1 MPKRILTPKQ
11 SLLKGYMTLPVSKEA
26 VSVFKE
32 EMRTLADRI
41 KTEESEE
48 YNKNLIMQFLNR
60 AYYAKQGCMVNTYG
74 KTDMAI
80 YNDGEDGRRPV
91 VLFEFKGPG
100 RPDMI
105 STDCFRKKAL
115 YELVLYYL
123 REEIKNANHD
133 IKHLVITDCQQFFI
147 FEKSL
152 FYSLFAKNKKL
163 VKAVLEADDNRN
175 DRTEY
180 IYNELIAPEVALVE
194 DRMTCTYLNL
204 QEFKHDIKQ
213 GVKGI
218 SPKLIA
224 AYKILSPVHLMRLT
238 FSSDHNTLNAKFYQ
252 ELLYIMGLQEIT
264 VNKKKVIS
272 RLDDPD
278 RQHYSLLEQAYSKL
292 SDYDDITDPQQRFDN
307 AIGLT
312 LLWVNRVLFLKLLE
326 SQLVAFNASS
336 DYKFLNIE
344 KIPDYDVLNDLF
356 REVLAKPE
364 SEREE
369 RARAYFANVP
379 YLNSSLFEVSALEQ
393 HYFSISGLRAGKVDL
408 FAKTILTDAN
418 GHRLTGQINELEYL
432 FRFLDAFD
440 FGETGRTNA
449 MVAEKSKTIIDASV
463 LGLIFEKI
471 NGYKDGSFFTPGYI
485 TQHICDTVIRQA
497 VVEQFNRKKGWHCRD
512 VEEIA
517 DLLGPL
523 NRETR
528 TEANDIVNS
537 IRICDPAVGSGHF
550 VVSALNTM
558 IALKSEMGILQDHSE
573 KPKPVNAWNIT
584 IEDDE
589 LVMKDEDGELFAY
602 NPKDK
607 ESQRVQMTMFEEKKT
622 IIENCLFGV
631 DLNPKSVEIC
641 QLRLWIELLKSAYYV
656 TTGEGRA
663 LRTLPNIDI
672 NIRCGDSLASRR
684 PVCVGRKVESGQGL
698 TKVIADYK
706 TQVKDYINCHSKQL
720 KKDIRAKIV
729 VIKRKL
735 NPPVELDLFGREL
748 NEKQQREAMVL
759 KRSLE
764 WMIEFPEVLDEEGR
778 FLGFDVII
786 GNPPYIN
793 TQELKAETAAY
804 SKMRRQDEKGNKV
817 LTYSTA
823 VARADVYALFVERA
837 LHLLREDGF
846 LSFIIPNKWEKVMY
860 GQPLRRLFLQEDLQ
874 SIVDFGD
881 NQVFSDATTYTCI
894 INMRKRAPKGALTV
908 SNIKEI
914 HDDDLAADIE
924 QSAEVYDR
932 ELFDNGIWHTQ
943 SLKSC
948 KMLAAIHGNSDKY
961 TTLSEAVGK
970 ESYRGLLTG
979 LSKAFL
985 ISQSTYDELVG
996 EDVSS
1001 REVIRPFISGSGLV
1015 AYTTPRI
1022 SHYIIFTPKG
1032 FTRRSMQCKEDEKP
1046 SDEEA
1051 WQWFASR
1058 YPAVARWLK
1067 PFEVKAKA
1075 RTDKGDYWWELR
1087 ACDYYEKFAEPKIMY
1102 QAFQTKPC
1110 FIYQPNAIFCNNS
1123 MFFLSVKDRR
1133 LLALLN
1139 SKVGWWLISEFCPR
1153 IRNGY
1158 QLIWENLSQ
1167 IPVPRNLPRQLD
1179 AIAAKMEEAIASKDA
1194 RQEDLRGRID
1204 EMVNELYRED

>member
-1 MPKRILTPKQ
+1 MPNRFLTPKQ

-26 VSVFKE
+26 ISAFME
-32 EMRTLADRI
+32 EMRTLSDRI
-41 KTEESEE
+41 KAEESEE

-60 AYYAKQGCMVNTYG
+60 TYYAKQGCMVNTYG

-80 YNDGEDGRRPV
+80 YNEDEDGRRPV

-133 IKHLVITDCQQFFI
+133 IKHLVITDCNQFFI

-152 FYSLFAKNKKL
+152 FYRLFAKNRKL
-163 VKAVLEADDNRN
+163 VKSVLQADDNRS

-180 IYNELIAPEVALVE
+180 IYNELIAPEVAQVE
-194 DRMTCTYLNL
+194 DHMTCTYLNL
-204 QEFKHDIKQ
+204 QDFRHDIKKGTQ
-213 GVKGI
+213 GF

-224 AYKILSPVHLMRLT
+224 AYKILSPVHLMRLP

-252 ELLYIMGLQEIT
+252 ELLYIMGLQEVT
-264 VNKKKVIS
+264 DKKKRVIS
-272 RLDDPD
+272 RLGDTE
-278 RQHYSLLEQAYSKL
+278 RQHFSLLEQAYGKL
-292 SDYDDITDPQQRFDN
+292 SDYDDITDPQHCFDC

-326 SQLVAFNASS
+326 SQLVAFNGSS
-336 DYKFLNIE
+336 DYKFLNAE

-364 SEREE
+364 REREE
-369 RARAYFANVP
+369 KTREYFANVP
-379 YLNSSLFEVSALEQ
+379 YLNSSLFEVSSLEQ
-393 HYFSISGLRAGKVDL
+393 HYFSISALRAGKVDL

-418 GHRLTGQINELEYL
+418 GHRLTGQISELEYL

-440 FGETGRTNA
+440 FGETGRANV

-471 NGYKDGSFFTPGYI
+471 NGYKDGSIFTPGYI
-485 TQHICDTVIRQA
+485 TQHICNTVIRQA
-497 VVEQFNRKKGWHCRD
+497 VVEQFNCKKGWHCND
-512 VEEIA
+512 LEEIE
-517 DLLGPL
+517 DRLGPL

-528 TEANDIVNS
+528 TEANNIVNS

-589 LVMKDEDGELFAY
+589 LVIKDEDGELFSY

-607 ESQRVQMTMFEEKKT
+607 ESQRVQMALFEEKKA

-641 QLRLWIELLKSAYYV
+641 QLRLWIELLKNAYYV
-656 TTGEGRA
+656 TSDEGRV

-698 TKVIADYK
+698 MKAIADYK
-706 TQVKDYINCHSKQL
+706 LLVKDYINCHSKQI
-720 KKDIRAKIV
+720 KKEIRAKIDI
-729 VIKRKL
+729 IKRKL
-735 NPPVELDLFGREL
+735 NPPIELDIFGKESNARL
-748 NEKQQREAMVL
+748 QREVKVL

-764 WMIEFPEVLDEEGR
+764 WMIEFPEVLDEEGCFR
-778 FLGFDVII
+778 GFDVII

-793 TQELKAETAAY
+793 TQELKDEMAVY
-804 SKMRRQDEKGNKV
+804 SKMRRLDEKGSKV
-817 LTYSTA
+817 IAYSTA

-837 LHLLREDGF
+837 LHLLRPGGF

-860 GQPLRRLFLQEDLQ
+860 GQPLRRLFLQYDLQ
-874 SIVDFGD
+874 SMVDFGD
-881 NQVFSDATTYTCI
+881 NQVFPDATTYTCI
-894 INMRKRAPKGALTV
+894 INMRKRDPQGPLTV
-908 SNIKEI
+908 ANIKEI
-914 HDDDLAADIE
+914 HDDDLTADIE
-924 QSAEVYDR
+924 QSAETYDR
-932 ELFDNGIWHTQ
+932 ALFNEGIWHTQ
-943 SLKSC
+943 SLESC
-948 KMLAAIHGNSDKY
+948 RKLAAILGDTEKY
-961 TTLSEAVGK
+961 TTLGETVGK

-996 EDVSS
+996 SDASS

-1015 AYTTPRI
+1015 AYTAPTI

-1032 FTRRSMQCKEDEKP
+1032 FTRQGMQCETDEKP

-1051 WQWFASR
+1051 WLWFAGR
-1058 YPAVARWLK
+1058 YPAVAQWLK
-1067 PFEVKAKA
+1067 PFEEKAKA
-1075 RTDKGDYWWELR
+1075 RTDQGDYWWELR
-1087 ACDYYEKFAEPKIMY
+1087 ACDYYDKFAEPKIMY

-1123 MFFLSVKDRR
+1123 MFFLSVNDRR

-1139 SKVGWWLISEFCPR
+1139 TRVGWWLISEFCPR

-1167 IPVPRNLPRQLD
+1167 MPVPRELPSLLD
-1179 AIAAKMEEAIASKDA
+1179 LLATEAEEAVANKDSKKD
-1194 RQEDLRGRID
+1194 ELLTRI
-1204 EMVNELYRED
+1204 NALAKGLYD